1 MALNEPIIWPMI
13 AQAGVTI
20 GMYVHLGRSRVALVK
35 AGQAKASDY
44 HTNATETPESRVLTN
59 SVANQFE
66 LPVLFFACCLA
77 WAATGLEGWLMPL
90 LAWGFV
96 VAKTVHSAVQLSA
109 RKLMRRRLTFMVALG
124 VQATMWVWLAVR
136 LLLD

>member
-1 MALNEPIIWPMI
+1 MPAGEAIVWPMI

-20 GMYVHLGRSRVALVK
+20 GMYVHLGRSRVALVR
-35 AGQAKASDY
+35 AGRAKASDY
-44 HTNATETPESRVLTN
+44 HTNATETDQSRVLTN

-77 WAATGLEGWLMPL
+77 WAAMGLGGWVMPL

-96 VAKTVHSAVQLSA
+96 AAKTVHSAVQLSA
-109 RKLMRRRLTFMVALG
+109 RKLMRRRMTFLVALG
-124 VQATMWVWLAVR
+124 IQAAMWLWLAVR